1 MIILHYDEFGS
12 YLTTEDIRDYIIS
25 LFSEGITTEQEVLD
39 MCIENFGNMH
49 LSLIESALYE
59 D

>member
-12 YLTTEDIRDYIIS
+12 YLTTEDIRDYITS
-25 LFSEGITTEQEVLD
+25 LFSEGITTEEEILD
-39 MCIENFGNMH
+39 MCIETFGNMH
-49 LSLIESALYE
+49 LSMIENALYG

>member
-12 YLTTEDIRDYIIS
+12 YLTTEDIREYIIS

-39 MCIENFGNMH
+39 MCIENFGFMH
-49 LSLIESALYE
+49 LSMIESALYE